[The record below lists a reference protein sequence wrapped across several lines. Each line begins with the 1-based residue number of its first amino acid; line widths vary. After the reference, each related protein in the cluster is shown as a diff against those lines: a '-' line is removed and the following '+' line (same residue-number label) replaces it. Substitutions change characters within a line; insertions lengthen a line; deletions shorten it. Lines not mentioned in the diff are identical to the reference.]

1 MTAAALQQFTD
12 PGVIEMRLATAP
24 LNHRKS
30 LSLTTLAAGHL
41 RRPRVARR
49 FPEEAERLV
58 TNAELRR
65 LHP

>member
-1 MTAAALQQFTD
+1 
-12 PGVIEMRLATAP
+12 MRIASAP

-58 TNAELRR
+58 TSAELRR
-65 LHP
+65 LHS